1 MELPNIPNIPNK
13 IEAKLDQF
21 KTAAQVQSPQDFREG
36 PVARAIETQ
45 TAKIPSDVFLWAAGG
60 AMALSLISQL
70 RQPKRLSMFS
80 MPSRQGQLGL
90 FFGQWVP
97 TILMLGLYNKM
108 VKTAG
113 ASDAATA
120 QRQPQNRS
128 RI

>member
-1 MELPNIPNIPNK
+1 MDLPNLPNK
-13 IEAKLDQF
+13 IEAKVESF
-21 KTAAQVQSPQDFREG
+21 KNASQVQTPQDFREG

-60 AMALSLISQL
+60 AMALSLVSHL
-70 RQPKRLSMFS
+70 RQPKRMTFFS
-80 MPSRQGQLGL
+80 IPSRQGQLGL

-120 QRQPQNRS
+120 QRQPQNRANAS